1 MKVLMPS
8 VLALLFILV
17 GATASATGDEDAP
30 SDSVLAQRAIQTAW
44 PEFERFGRLNLEKYD
59 VRVHLG
65 GEQLVVIFYDAAVP
79 PPPPG
84 QRGSG
89 DSNLSVVVEL
99 DDDGSRVTKAY
110 ICCR

>member
-1 MKVLMPS
+1 MKALMPS
-8 VLALLFILV
+8 VLPLLFILV
-17 GATASATGDEDAP
+17 GATASATADEDAP

-65 GEQLVVIFYDAAVP
+65 GEQLVVIFHDAAV

-99 DDDGSRVTKAY
+99 DDDASHVTKAY